1 MSARDEL
8 FQLILGR
15 TTTKAVERILAAG
28 YRKPGVIEPEHMRI
42 ENGYLVAEVKGCT
55 CAGGGPEC
63 NYAHENGC
71 GLEPLADITEA
82 LERSGYS
89 KPRTISTI
97 EEVDAL
103 PKKAVVMTAFGDALT
118 IYRSPRIPVEHYHF
132 LVADGL
138 TATVL
143 HEGPEDA

>member
-28 YRKPGVIEPEHMRI
+28 YR
-42 ENGYLVAEVKGCT
+42 
-55 CAGGGPEC
+55 
-63 NYAHENGC
+63 
-71 GLEPLADITEA
+71 
-82 LERSGYS
+82 

-143 HEGPEDA
+143 HEPDAQ